1 MKSFKLSVFLVF
13 FLFFFSPSASAD
25 FSGDFAPAK
34 WSYQESNPSEKGPSA
49 TLSPSTM
56 QITSAN
62 WPSGGAAVANT
73 WGQYGI
79 EIPWYLQTISFEYS
93 YVTGDV
99 DGSSF
104 DMASYTLNGAK
115 TNLVASNI
123 PQFGSASGSVTL
135 DVSSLAGKSL
145 LFTQACTD
153 CILGTASISI
163 RNFSAISRS
172 SLLNAHELSS
182 QSNPV
187 LTRDEKGY
195 TCKPGAYTLKRFSFA
210 KEQGSP
216 TSLRYTL
223 IVDGKRTSSLSTDNW
238 STFSNSTLASTGSSL
253 TGSASVDSAFWASAS
268 SIAQTV
274 QCEVLAFQDSATS
287 VNYSNTLG

>member
-1 MKSFKLSVFLVF
+1 MKSSKVSVFLVL
-13 FLFFFSPSASAD
+13 FLFFSPSASAD

-34 WSYQESNPSEKGPSA
+34 WSYQESDPSENGPSA

-56 QITSAN
+56 QITSAD
-62 WPSGGAAVANT
+62 WSSGTAVAGT
-73 WGQYGI
+73 VGQNGI

-93 YVTGDV
+93 YVTKDV

-123 PQFGSASGSVTL
+123 PQFGSASGTVIL

-153 CILGTASISI
+153 CVLGSASISI

-172 SLLNAHELSS
+172 SL
-182 QSNPV
+182 
-187 LTRDEKGY
+187 
-195 TCKPGAYTLKRFSFA
+195 
-210 KEQGSP
+210 
-216 TSLRYTL
+216 
-223 IVDGKRTSSLSTDNW
+223 
-238 STFSNSTLASTGSSL
+238 
-253 TGSASVDSAFWASAS
+253 
-268 SIAQTV
+268 
-274 QCEVLAFQDSATS
+274 
-287 VNYSNTLG
+287 

>member
-1 MKSFKLSVFLVF
+1 MKKSRIFVLSVL
-13 FLFFFSPSASAD
+13 LFFFHPSASAD
-25 FSGDFAPAK
+25 FSGDFAPTQ
-34 WSYQESNPSEKGPSA
+34 WSYQESNSSENGPSA

-62 WPSGGAAVANT
+62 WPSGAVQGT

-79 EIPWYLQTISFEYS
+79 EIPWYLKSISFEYS
-93 YVTGDV
+93 YVTNDV

-104 DMASYTLNGAK
+104 DMPSYTLNG
-115 TNLVASNI
+115 TQTYLVASNI
-123 PQFGSASGSVTL
+123 PQFGSASGSVLL
-135 DVSSLAGKSL
+135 DVSNLAGKSL

-163 RNFSAISRS
+163 RNFSAVSRS
-172 SLLNAHELSS
+172 TLLNANELSS
-182 QSNPV
+182 LSSPV

-195 TCKPGAYTLKRFSFA
+195 TCKPGAYMLKRFSFA
-210 KEQGSP
+210 KEEGAP

-223 IVDGKRTSSLSTDNW
+223 IVDGVRTSSLSTDNW
-238 STFSNSTLASTGSSL
+238 STFSNSILTSLDSTLI
-253 TGSASVDSAFWASAS
+253 GSATIDSAFWTSPS
-268 SIAQTV
+268 STSKSV

-287 VNYSNTLG
+287 VSHSNRLG

>member
-1 MKSFKLSVFLVF
+1 M
-13 FLFFFSPSASAD
+13 
-25 FSGDFAPAK
+25 
-34 WSYQESNPSEKGPSA
+34 
-49 TLSPSTM
+49 
-56 QITSAN
+56 
-62 WPSGGAAVANT
+62 
-73 WGQYGI
+73 
-79 EIPWYLQTISFEYS
+79 
-93 YVTGDV
+93 
-99 DGSSF
+99 GS
-104 DMASYTLNGAK
+104 
-115 TNLVASNI
+115 
-123 PQFGSASGSVTL
+123 
-135 DVSSLAGKSL
+135 
-145 LFTQACTD
+145 
-153 CILGTASISI
+153 ASISI

-253 TGSASVDSAFWASAS
+253 IGSASVDSAFWASTS
-268 SIAQTV
+268 SISQSV

-287 VNYSNTLG
+287 LNYSNTLG

>member
-1 MKSFKLSVFLVF
+1 
-13 FLFFFSPSASAD
+13 
-25 FSGDFAPAK
+25 
-34 WSYQESNPSEKGPSA
+34 
-49 TLSPSTM
+49 M
-56 QITSAN
+56 QITSAD

-104 DMASYTLNGAK
+104 DMPSYTLNGAK

-153 CILGTASISI
+153 CVLGLHQFLLET
-163 RNFSAISRS
+163 FLQ
-172 SLLNAHELSS
+172 SL
-182 QSNPV
+182 
-187 LTRDEKGY
+187 
-195 TCKPGAYTLKRFSFA
+195 
-210 KEQGSP
+210 
-216 TSLRYTL
+216 
-223 IVDGKRTSSLSTDNW
+223 
-238 STFSNSTLASTGSSL
+238 
-253 TGSASVDSAFWASAS
+253 
-268 SIAQTV
+268 
-274 QCEVLAFQDSATS
+274 EVP
-287 VNYSNTLG
+287 Y

>member
-1 MKSFKLSVFLVF
+1 MKSSKVSVFLVL
-13 FLFFFSPSASAD
+13 FLFFSPSASAD

-34 WSYQESNPSEKGPSA
+34 WSYQESDPSENGPSA

-56 QITSAN
+56 QITGADWS
-62 WPSGGAAVANT
+62 SGTAVAGT
-73 WGQYGI
+73 VSQYGI

-93 YVTGDV
+93 YVTGDR

-123 PQFGSASGSVTL
+123 PQFGSASGTVIL

-153 CILGTASISI
+153 CVLGSASISI

-182 QSNPV
+182 QSNLV

-253 TGSASVDSAFWASAS
+253 IGSASVDSAFWASTS
-268 SIAQTV
+268 SISQSV

-287 VNYSNTLG
+287 LNYSNTLG

>member
-1 MKSFKLSVFLVF
+1 MKSFKLSVFLVLF
-13 FLFFFSPSASAD
+13 MFFFSPSASAD

-34 WSYQESNPSEKGPSA
+34 WSYQESDPSENGPSA
-49 TLSPSTM
+49 ALSASTM
-56 QITSAN
+56 QIISAN
-62 WPSGGAAVANT
+62 WISGEVRGT
-73 WGQYGI
+73 YGQYGI

-115 TNLVASNI
+115 TNLVASDI

-153 CILGTASISI
+153 CILGSASISI

-195 TCKPGAYTLKRFSFA
+195 TCKPFAYTLKRFSFA

-253 TGSASVDSAFWASAS
+253 IGSASVDSAFWASTS
-268 SIAQTV
+268 SISQSV

-287 VNYSNTLG
+287 LSYSNTLG